1 MTARVHPFTLMLER
15 SMGGS
20 LGFAGASG
28 AGAGAGAGAA
38 AAGAAFLASFFG
50 AMVKLTKN

>member
-1 MTARVHPFTLMLER
+1 
-15 SMGGS
+15 MGGS

-50 AMVKLTKN
+50 AMLNTKS